1 MRRASLGEESPFT
14 KTAFH
19 PVWKRGKSVRKSSSS
34 PRRKK
39 TAPTPKAPQNAA
51 PTPFDQLPEALRQ
64 KVGAVEGLSLVLR
77 VLGYGLY
84 TGQEASRVENARRF
98 VQAIFDNARKEL
110 EEDPTYDTHFPNMRA
125 AEKA

>member
-1 MRRASLGEESPFT
+1 MRKL
-14 KTAFH
+14 
-19 PVWKRGKSVRKSSSS
+19 SSS

-77 VLGYGLY
+77 VLGYGLF
-84 TGQEASRVENARRF
+84 TGAEAGRVENAKRF
-98 VQAIFDNARKEL
+98 VQAIFDNARKDL
-110 EEDPTYDTHFPNMRA
+110 ESDPEYSSFFPSDA
-125 AEKA
+125 S